1 MTLTAHKGKNELS
14 LQSEKVVVDGNEIL
28 FYVVGKDGFLLY
40 HDGSRA
46 LLPSI
51 MKMSSSVM
59 KTVRGSSGICKELQ
73 AIISFLENSSS
84 FELLSLNEM
93 RQSSRGNVETIG
105 ASGKNLPS
113 FIKGMSEK
121 QRCSFMEKLKKLLGG
136 KIQEVNAET
145 KGKPGWNQINTIEK
159 YRNNFVKV
167 TSKEMSD
174 GMLRLLAFI
183 AISEMQSPE
192 AVMLLDEVEN
202 GINTDYA
209 ESLMRIMQDMYK
221 EKKHQL
227 ILTTHSTVFLDYVK
241 ADDIIFLY
249 RDEDGYTKAVH
260 LFEDN
265 FFKDNHGTKT
275 EKQ

>member
-1 MTLTAHKGKNELS
+1 M
-14 LQSEKVVVDGNEIL
+14 
-28 FYVVGKDGFLLY
+28 
-40 HDGSRA
+40 
-46 LLPSI
+46 
-51 MKMSSSVM
+51 
-59 KTVRGSSGICKELQ
+59 
-73 AIISFLENSSS
+73 
-84 FELLSLNEM
+84 
-93 RQSSRGNVETIG
+93 
-105 ASGKNLPS
+105 
-113 FIKGMSEK
+113 
-121 QRCSFMEKLKKLLGG
+121 
-136 KIQEVNAET
+136 ET

-249 RDEDGYTKAVH
+249 RDGDGYTKAVH

-265 FFKDNHGTKT
+265 FFKDKLEYMWPGEVILNMSQT
-275 EKQ
+275 ELVEKILPNGLY

>member
-1 MTLTAHKGKNELS
+1 M
-14 LQSEKVVVDGNEIL
+14 
-28 FYVVGKDGFLLY
+28 
-40 HDGSRA
+40 
-46 LLPSI
+46 
-51 MKMSSSVM
+51 
-59 KTVRGSSGICKELQ
+59 
-73 AIISFLENSSS
+73 
-84 FELLSLNEM
+84 
-93 RQSSRGNVETIG
+93 
-105 ASGKNLPS
+105 
-113 FIKGMSEK
+113 
-121 QRCSFMEKLKKLLGG
+121 
-136 KIQEVNAET
+136 ET

-260 LFEDN
+260 LFKDN